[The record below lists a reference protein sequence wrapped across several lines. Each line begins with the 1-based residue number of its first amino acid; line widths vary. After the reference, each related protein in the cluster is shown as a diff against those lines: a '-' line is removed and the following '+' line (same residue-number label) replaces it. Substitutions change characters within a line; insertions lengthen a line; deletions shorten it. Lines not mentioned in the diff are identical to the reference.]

1 MARIVP
7 MPPFDA
13 EFFGGRD
20 ALDVPAGT
28 IFELVRAL
36 DAIGPGFAAKA
47 ETRIAFAVD
56 GALVTDWSLPLTAE
70 SEVLLVPRLAGG

>member
-7 MPPFDA
+7 LAPFDT
-13 EFFGGRD
+13 EFFAGQET
-20 ALDVPAGT
+20 LDVPAGT

-36 DAIGPGFAAKA
+36 DAIGPGFAQKA

-56 GALVTDWSLPLTAE
+56 GALVTDWSSPLTAE